1 MCVNDSDLRETW
13 RVSYCRE
20 HDNTPVNGLLWVVT
34 FGEVHM
40 IIGSAW

>member
-1 MCVNDSDLRETW
+1 MSINDSDMRET
-13 RVSYCRE
+13 YCRE
-20 HDNTPVNGLLWVVT
+20 HDNTLVNGLLWVVT